1 MIRLLAPGPLDRAG
15 DPVRLDPAE
24 LRHLAVRR
32 VAMDTEVE
40 LLDGVGTVVRGTM
53 GPDGAVRVLERLSH
67 PRPEPIVLLV
77 GAGDRDRFTWMVEK
91 AQELG
96 VTEIVPVETER
107 SKSVETRLRIGQLD
121 KLRARAREALKQCGA
136 AWALE
141 LRDLCPLEQALG
153 AVEADSRWLADPAGG
168 AIAARP
174 AGAAAAVLIGPEGGL
189 TEPERRLALDAGHL
203 PLWLGPNTL
212 RFETAAIAAA
222 ALLVTSR
229 SRPQ

>member
-15 DPVRLDPAE
+15 DSVPLDSGE

-32 VAMDTEVE
+32 AATDAEVE
-40 LLDGVGTVVRGTM
+40 LLDGVGTVVRGRL
-53 GPDGAVRVLERLSH
+53 GADGAVRVEERLRY

-107 SKSVETRLRIGQLD
+107 SKSVETRLRPGQLD
-121 KLRARAREALKQCGA
+121 KLRIRAREALKQCGS

-153 AVEADSRWLADPAGG
+153 AVEAASRWVADPSGEAL
-168 AIAARP
+168 AAP
-174 AGAAAAVLIGPEGGL
+174 PTGAAAVLVGPEGGL
-189 TEPERRLALDAGHL
+189 SESERRLALDAGYL

-222 ALLVTSR
+222 ALLATSR
-229 SRPQ
+229 SRP